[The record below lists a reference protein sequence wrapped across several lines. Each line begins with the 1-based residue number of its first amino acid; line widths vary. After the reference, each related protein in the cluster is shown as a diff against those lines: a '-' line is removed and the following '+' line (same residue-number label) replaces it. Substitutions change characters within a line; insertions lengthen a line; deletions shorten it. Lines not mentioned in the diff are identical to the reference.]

1 MDRSPPRPPL
11 ASTLLTLAGCALAL
25 GAPLARAQ
33 SCPPPLPA
41 AEHPDARDAFRR
53 RLSGRYRAAS
63 EAANEAR
70 RDEAV
75 SRAAAAFFV
84 LIRPIVVSRLTAGV
98 PTFREVRVAFEGGV
112 VEVTTAPVVARSRD
126 DGTPSTTLGF
136 NRALN
141 HLTQRVSGQAL
152 LQTTWT
158 DEGSRTTLFTL
169 ERDGALTLRV
179 LLRSPQL
186 PVPVSFVGTFV
197 RVRDGATAARAGGL
211 TPRGGGA
218 DSKR

>member
-1 MDRSPPRPPL
+1 MARTPLRPPRTLESL
-11 ASTLLTLAGCALAL
+11 ALTGCALAL
-25 GAPLARAQ
+25 GAPLALAQ

-41 AEHPDARDAFRR
+41 AERVDARDAFRR

-63 EAANEAR
+63 EATNEAR
-70 RDEAV
+70 RDEGI
-75 SRAAAAFFV
+75 SRAASAFFV
-84 LIRPIVVSRLTAGV
+84 LIRPIVVSRLTDGV

-141 HLTQRVSGQAL
+141 HLTQRVSTHAL

-169 ERDGALTLRV
+169 ERDDTLTLRV

-186 PVPVSFVGTFV
+186 PVPVSFMGTFV

-211 TPRGGGA
+211 TPRGGDA
-218 DSKR
+218 DSKH